1 METPNEHR
9 PFSTD
14 PPYPGNANPSR
25 IPPPKVV
32 PEVVPEEPAPQEVI
46 KEEDDKPAGNTIK
59 WTIAIAIVILAI
71 IYFLFFYESGNEVA
85 QIQLS
90 AIKFKF

>member
-9 PFSTD
+9 PFSNE
-14 PPYPGNANPSR
+14 PPYPGSVNPSR
-25 IPPPKVV
+25 IPPPD
-32 PEVVPEEPAPQEVI
+32 VVPEEPVPQEVI
-46 KEEDDKPAGNTIK
+46 EEEDDKPAGNTIK
-59 WTIAIAIVILAI
+59 WTIAIAIIILAI
-71 IYFLFFYESGNEVA
+71 IYFLFFYQSGNEVV